1 VFAWRAF
8 PARGDASPGAYL
20 AVPALE
26 SAGIRIAF
34 TTRHGGFS
42 GDPFSSLNLSFFSG
56 DDPDVVMANR
66 ARAMAVIGGDPA
78 SWTSGRQVHGA
89 EFDGRTGRFVDG
101 ADRLLHGALGIE
113 ERDVGDRVEPPG
125 VGAAELRQPAVVG
138 ARVGRGQ
145 RAVGD
150 VPFPADPDR
159 RIEEDGVDALRVH
172 DA

>member
-1 VFAWRAF
+1 MFAWRAF

-89 EFDGRTGRFVDG
+89 ETVRVDG
-101 ADRLLHGALGIE
+101 ERKGAGADSPETMKMPDPIMEPITIIVASSKPRPRTRL
-113 ERDVGDRVEPPG
+113 V
-125 VGAAELRQPAVVG
+125 
-138 ARVGRGQ
+138 
-145 RAVGD
+145 
-150 VPFPADPDR
+150 F
-159 RIEEDGVDALRVH
+159 
-172 DA
+172 